1 MKILYEHA
9 GSANHGCEAI
19 VSSMLE
25 KWKEK
30 DPQGNFPVMLVTH
43 DRQQDLRYS
52 LSSFAGEGKL
62 SLIQERILDQNRMA
76 HLYYAALKKL
86 AGRKSAYARY
96 RFRDALRE
104 ADARTMA
111 IAIGGDN
118 YCYPEMVQEL
128 IRAHALFSQKAGSTV
143 LFGAS
148 VEEEMVR
155 NSKELR
161 SDLTSYDRIY
171 ARESLS
177 YQTLL
182 EAGIP
187 EEKVLLFP
195 DPAFTLPAEKSGPAE
210 AGEGRSHLPEAAF
223 SSGIRGLEGREVIGL
238 NLSPMAQALE
248 KKAGLTTEAYR
259 HLIRFLLQQTEVGIA
274 LIPHVVWK
282 NNDDRLPL
290 SLLEAEFRES
300 GRVFLVPD
308 MDCRKLKGIIAGCS
322 FFVGARTHATIA
334 AYSSCVPTL
343 VLGYSVKSRGIARD
357 LLGTE
362 EGTVCPVQK
371 LGAKEELTAAFR
383 NLYDKKEELA
393 LRLKA
398 EMPDYSRR
406 AGEGILSLS

>member
-1 MKILYEHA
+1 
-9 GSANHGCEAI
+9 
-19 VSSMLE
+19 ML
-25 KWKEK
+25 
-30 DPQGNFPVMLVTH
+30 
-43 DRQQDLRYS
+43 S
-52 LSSFAGEGKL
+52 
-62 SLIQERILDQNRMA
+62 
-76 HLYYAALKKL
+76 
-86 AGRKSAYARY
+86 
-96 RFRDALRE
+96 
-104 ADARTMA
+104 
-111 IAIGGDN
+111 
-118 YCYPEMVQEL
+118 
-128 IRAHALFSQKAGSTV
+128 
-143 LFGAS
+143 
-148 VEEEMVR
+148 
-155 NSKELR
+155 
-161 SDLTSYDRIY
+161 
-171 ARESLS
+171 
-177 YQTLL
+177 
-182 EAGIP
+182 
-187 EEKVLLFP
+187 P
-195 DPAFTLPAEKSGPAE
+195 DPAFTLPAEKPRSAE
-210 AGEGRSHLPEAAF
+210 AGEGRSHLPEEAF

-248 KKAGLTTEAYR
+248 KKAGLTMEAYR
-259 HLIRFLLQQTEVGIA
+259 HLIRFLLRQTEAGIA